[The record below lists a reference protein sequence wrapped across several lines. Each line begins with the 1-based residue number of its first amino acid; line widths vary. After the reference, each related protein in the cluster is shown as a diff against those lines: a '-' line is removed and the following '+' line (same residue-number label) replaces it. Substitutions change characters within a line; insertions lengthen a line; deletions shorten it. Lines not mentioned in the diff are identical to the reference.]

1 MCLMLMLCARSATQG
16 SLYSPLWQVFF
27 NIAPARAFIFHKKL
41 DNVAKEDRMS
51 AYEFRSAVRLERV
64 GDPLF
69 FYGSLQ
75 FVLIHSP
82 PRNAMATTDIT
93 ALIDYY
99 VREKDLT
106 RERVIYALEASFL
119 TAYAKMVPGADRI
132 RCLRADINAQK
143 GTVKI
148 KAEMTVVADEELTDP
163 FNEVKLSLAQ
173 QIGQRKGREVQ
184 PGDTLTLNITP
195 KDFGRIAV
203 QTARQTMQQR
213 IRRAEQ
219 EMLAEAFKDRVG
231 EIVTGTVRR
240 YDRGDVI
247 VEVEKF
253 EGLLPSRQ
261 RIPGEEYNTGD
272 KLRFYVVEVRDGA
285 RGNELILSRS
295 HPNLVRRLFESE
307 VIEIAEHS
315 VEIVNVVR
323 EAGYRSKLVVR
334 SNDANVD
341 PIGACVGIRGS
352 RVKNVVNELNHEKVD
367 ILEYT
372 EDRAAMVQESLAP
385 IDPVRIDVD
394 EDAKVVTVY
403 VEDDKAAAKAKGR
416 KGQNVR
422 LTARLISEPNTR
434 WDVRVEP
441 YNRLVGTQSIAL
453 EGANELVQALHVSP
467 ALATAMV
474 EAGFTTVEGIAA
486 YVQKEDLI
494 EALGITEEQAE
505 QIISDAK
512 NA

>member
-1 MCLMLMLCARSATQG
+1 
-16 SLYSPLWQVFF
+16 
-27 NIAPARAFIFHKKL
+27 
-41 DNVAKEDRMS
+41 
-51 AYEFRSAVRLERV
+51 
-64 GDPLF
+64 
-69 FYGSLQ
+69 
-75 FVLIHSP
+75 
-82 PRNAMATTDIT
+82 MASTDIT

-106 RERVIYALEASFL
+106 RERVIQALEASFL
-119 TAYAKMVPGADRI
+119 TAYAKMVPGADKMQN
-132 RCLRADINAQK
+132 LRAVINPQK

-148 KAEMTVVADEELTDP
+148 KATMTVVPDDEMTDAYTQIA
-163 FNEVKLSLAQ
+163 LSHA
-173 QIGQRKGREVQ
+173 RAAAEKTGREVEV
-184 PGDTLTLNITP
+184 GSTLSLNVTP
-195 KDFGRIAV
+195 RDFGRIAV

-231 EIVTGTVRR
+231 EVVTGTVRR
-240 YDRGDVI
+240 YEKGDVI

-307 VIEIAEHS
+307 VIEISEHS

-341 PIGACVGIRGS
+341 PIGACVGMRGS

-372 EDRAAMVQESLAP
+372 EDKAVMVQESLTP
-385 IDPVRIDVD
+385 IDPVRIVVD
-394 EDAKVVTVY
+394 DAQKVVTVY

-422 LTARLISEPNTR
+422 LTARLISDATTR
-434 WDVRVEP
+434 WDVRVEA
-441 YNRLVGTQSIAL
+441 YNSASDAESIVIA
-453 EGANELVQALHVSP
+453 GAGELAQALHISP
-467 ALATAMV
+467 ELAQQMV
-474 EAGFTTVEGIAA
+474 TNGFTTIQAIAT
-486 YVQKEDLI
+486 YDKEDLVD
-494 EALGITEEQAE
+494 ALGISDEEAE
-505 QIISDAK
+505 QIISAARK
-512 NA
+512 A

>member
-1 MCLMLMLCARSATQG
+1 
-16 SLYSPLWQVFF
+16 
-27 NIAPARAFIFHKKL
+27 
-41 DNVAKEDRMS
+41 
-51 AYEFRSAVRLERV
+51 
-64 GDPLF
+64 
-69 FYGSLQ
+69 
-75 FVLIHSP
+75 
-82 PRNAMATTDIT
+82 MATSDIT

-106 RERVIYALEASFL
+106 RERVVQALEAAFL
-119 TAYAKMVPGADRI
+119 TAYSKMVPGADR
-132 RCLRADINAQK
+132 LHNLHAVVNAQK

-148 KAEMTVVADEELTDP
+148 KAEMVVLPDDEVQDP
-163 FNEVKLSLAQ
+163 FNEIKLSVAQ
-173 QIGQRKGREVQ
+173 KYAAAKGKTAQ
-184 PGDTLTLNITP
+184 PGNKMYVNITP
-195 KDFGRIAV
+195 RDFGRIAV

-219 EMLAEAFKDRVG
+219 EMLAEAFRDRVG
-231 EIVTGTVRR
+231 EVVTGTVRR
-240 YDRGDVI
+240 YDKGDVI

-253 EGLLPSRQ
+253 EGVLLSRQ

-295 HPNLVRRLFESE
+295 HPNLVRRLFENE

-323 EAGYRSKLVVR
+323 EPGYRSKMVVR
-334 SNDANVD
+334 SNDPNVD

-372 EDRAAMVQESLAP
+372 EDKATMVQESLAP

-394 EDAKVVTVY
+394 AAAHVVTVY

-422 LTARLISEPNTR
+422 LTARLISTPEQR
-434 WDVRVEP
+434 WDVRVEAHDSVEDIHTIT
-441 YNRLVGTQSIAL
+441 R
-453 EGANELVQALHVSP
+453 EGASSLVSVLHITP
-467 ALATAMV
+467 ELATAMV
-474 EAGFTTVEGIAA
+474 EAGFTTAEGIAA
-486 YVQKEDLI
+486 YGQVEDLV
-494 EALGITEEQAE
+494 EALGISEEQAE
-505 QIISDAK
+505 QIISAAK
-512 NA
+512 KA

>member
-1 MCLMLMLCARSATQG
+1 
-16 SLYSPLWQVFF
+16 
-27 NIAPARAFIFHKKL
+27 
-41 DNVAKEDRMS
+41 
-51 AYEFRSAVRLERV
+51 
-64 GDPLF
+64 
-69 FYGSLQ
+69 
-75 FVLIHSP
+75 
-82 PRNAMATTDIT
+82 MATTDIT
-93 ALIDYY
+93 ALIDFY

-106 RERVIYALEASFL
+106 RDRVIHALEASFL
-119 TAYAKMVPGADRI
+119 TAYSKMVPGADRI
-132 RCLRADINAQK
+132 QRLRADVNAQK

-148 KAEMTVVADEELTDP
+148 KAEMTIVPDEELQDP
-163 FNEVKLSLAQ
+163 FNEVKLSVARAALAP
-173 QIGQRKGREVQ
+173 KGKEAQ
-184 PGDTLTLNITP
+184 PGGVLTVNITP

-231 EIVTGTVRR
+231 EVVTGTVRR
-240 YDRGDVI
+240 YDKGDVI

-272 KLRFYVVEVRDGA
+272 KLRFYVVEVRDGS

-295 HPNLVRRLFESE
+295 HPNLVRRLFEGE
-307 VIEIAEHS
+307 VIEIAERS

-372 EDRAAMVQESLAP
+372 DNKAAMVQESLAP
-385 IDPVRIDVD
+385 IDPIKITVD
-394 EDAKVVTVY
+394 EENKVVTVY

-422 LTARLISEPNTR
+422 LTARLISDAENR
-434 WDVRVEP
+434 WDVRVEAHD
-441 YNRLVGTQSIAL
+441 RMAAAQSIAV
-453 EGANELVQALHVSP
+453 EGANELVAALHVSP
-467 ALATAMV
+467 ELAQAMV
-474 EAGFTTVEGIAA
+474 ASGFTTVQGVAA
-486 YVQKEDLI
+486 YAQVEDLV
-494 EALGITEEQAE
+494 EVLGISEEEAE
-505 QIISDAK
+505 QIIRAAK

>member
-1 MCLMLMLCARSATQG
+1 MAVQVPVCYEIGAGRGPALFLWLSSPVTSIY
-16 SLYSPLWQVFF
+16 SLY
-27 NIAPARAFIFHKKL
+27 
-41 DNVAKEDRMS
+41 
-51 AYEFRSAVRLERV
+51 
-64 GDPLF
+64 
-69 FYGSLQ
+69 
-75 FVLIHSP
+75 
-82 PRNAMATTDIT
+82 AMATTDIT
-93 ALIDYY
+93 ALIDFY

-106 RERVIYALEASFL
+106 RDRVVHALEASFL

-132 RCLRADINAQK
+132 QRLRADVNAQK

-148 KAEMTVVADEELTDP
+148 KAEMTIVPDDELQDP
-163 FNEVKLSLAQ
+163 FNEVKLSVAQ
-173 QIGQRKGREVQ
+173 QVCARRGKEAL
-184 PGDTLTLNITP
+184 PGGTLTVNVTP

-231 EIVTGTVRR
+231 EVVTGTVRR
-240 YDRGDVI
+240 YDKGDVI

-307 VIEIAEHS
+307 VIEIAERS

-334 SNDANVD
+334 SNDPNVD
-341 PIGACVGIRGS
+341 PIGACVGMRGT

-372 EDRAAMVQESLAP
+372 DNKATMVQESLAP
-385 IDPVRIDVD
+385 IDPVNIVVD
-394 EDAKVVTVY
+394 EDNKVVTVY

-422 LTARLISEPNTR
+422 LTARIISDAENR
-434 WDVRVEP
+434 WDVRVEAHD
-441 YNRLVGTQSIAL
+441 RMAAAKSIAV
-453 EGANELVQALHVSP
+453 EGANELVNVLHVSP
-467 ALATAMV
+467 ELAQEMV
-474 EAGFTTVEGIAA
+474 ANGFTTVQGVASYA
-486 YVQKEDLI
+486 TVEDLV
-494 EALGITEEQAE
+494 ENLGISEEQAE
-505 QIISDAK
+505 QIISAAK